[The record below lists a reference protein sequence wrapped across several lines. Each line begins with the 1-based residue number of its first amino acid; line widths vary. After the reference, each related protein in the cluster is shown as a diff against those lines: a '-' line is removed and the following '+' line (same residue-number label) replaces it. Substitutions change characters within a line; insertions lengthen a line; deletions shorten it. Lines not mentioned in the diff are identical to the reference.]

1 MFPFS
6 EPPDITLLLLV
17 RDAQSAA
24 AALGAVGVS
33 KVEDVLREAINR
45 FRDRVNAFDPAGTM
59 GYDRDGWFI
68 ADPSG
73 FDADLCRMLGSVRL
87 VQAI

>member
-1 MFPFS
+1 M
-6 EPPDITLLLLV
+6 

-45 FRDRVNAFDPAGTM
+45 FRDRVNAFGIPPERWVTIEM
-59 GYDRDGWFI
+59 DGLS

-73 FDADLCRMLGSVRL
+73 FDADLCRMLGL
-87 VQAI
+87 WCTPEILQAMGESRPSQKLAF